1 MENRGFFAS
10 TSHAPNS
17 KKRGSKKEETGKSLV
32 KARGGVGKPGQE
44 KTDTWGVG
52 KNIIQSKANPLGFLL
67 FII

>member
-44 KTDTWGVG
+44 KTDT
-52 KNIIQSKANPLGFLL
+52 
-67 FII
+67 